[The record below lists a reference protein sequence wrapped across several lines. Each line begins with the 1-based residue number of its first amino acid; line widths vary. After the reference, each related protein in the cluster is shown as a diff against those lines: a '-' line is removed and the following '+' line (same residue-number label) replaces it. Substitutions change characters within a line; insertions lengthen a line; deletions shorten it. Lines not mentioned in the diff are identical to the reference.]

1 MTQYQLFPSESSVQ
15 TLIVESVP
23 QPLITGVVWPTS
35 PKTQG
40 APCLTQV
47 EFQNI
52 GGDGSIFGRIVDD
65 TGAVLV
71 TLTFSVIAGETG
83 TVNLS
88 FNMPGNDVTI
98 FAQIGQAGA
107 VLDARGPHFIEVL
120 ITIATS
126 LTLALNPNPAR
137 PLEDITWSGRLTRAD
152 AQPSGSQSIRLINDM
167 SGTLMGTVTSDA
179 EGNYSGTFTAPEAT
193 GSHPYI
199 AEFQGAVLGNL
210 ILSSSSAEASVG
222 VGPQDIF
229 SMGSIVV
236 ALAVGAILLKVVK

>member
-98 FAQIGQAGA
+98 FAQIG
-107 VLDARGPHFIEVL
+107 
-120 ITIATS
+120 
-126 LTLALNPNPAR
+126 
-137 PLEDITWSGRLTRAD
+137 
-152 AQPSGSQSIRLINDM
+152 
-167 SGTLMGTVTSDA
+167 
-179 EGNYSGTFTAPEAT
+179 
-193 GSHPYI
+193 
-199 AEFQGAVLGNL
+199 
-210 ILSSSSAEASVG
+210 
-222 VGPQDIF
+222 
-229 SMGSIVV
+229 
-236 ALAVGAILLKVVK
+236 